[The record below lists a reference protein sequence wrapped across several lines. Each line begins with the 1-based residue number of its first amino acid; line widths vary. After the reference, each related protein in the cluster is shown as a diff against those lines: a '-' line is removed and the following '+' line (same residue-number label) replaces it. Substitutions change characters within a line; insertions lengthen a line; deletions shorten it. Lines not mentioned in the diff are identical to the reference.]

1 MCILNLNDKSNS
13 VKEKTNVSN
22 RSLFDALEWAENR
35 KILVKS
41 NIFQNRQANFL
52 PGLVELTSQPIRP
65 GFGQK
70 IA

>member
-1 MCILNLNDKSNS
+1 MIKLIAS
-13 VKEKTNVSN
+13 KEKEMCQINLS
-22 RSLFDALEWAENR
+22 SDALEWAENR

-65 GFGQK
+65 GFGRK

>member
-1 MCILNLNDKSNS
+1 MCQINLSS
-13 VKEKTNVSN
+13 
-22 RSLFDALEWAENR
+22 DALEWAENR

-41 NIFQNRQANFL
+41 NISQNRQANFL

>member
-1 MCILNLNDKSNS
+1 MCQINLSS
-13 VKEKTNVSN
+13 
-22 RSLFDALEWAENR
+22 DALESAENQ

-52 PGLVELTSQPIRP
+52 PGLVELTSQPIGP